1 MATHVTGSGEHC
13 HGIHSNHAAS
23 TAGVM
28 VNVQIASVSSWPH
41 MGPTQ
46 EPHHESARQMES
58 G

>member
-1 MATHVTGSGEHC
+1 MTAYVTGSGEHC
-13 HGIHSNHAAS
+13 HGIHSSHAAS

-28 VNVQIASVSSWPH
+28 VNVQIASVGSWPH

-46 EPHHESARQMES
+46 EPHHESARQVES